1 MTIQTSTTT
10 TSSTLPRV
18 NLLPPEIQERKRLQ
32 QVQAAVLVG
41 VLAVA
46 GGVGYFYYEGT
57 HKVSDAKQQLASA
70 SSQNAQLTRQL
81 ATFNDVKATAA
92 QLGAS
97 EALLTQATSSEVR
110 WSEYLADFGF
120 LPRNSWMT
128 SLNVSSA
135 LSPGT
140 LTSPSQATSD
150 IGTVT
155 ISGFSMKYPDLATW
169 LDSLAEQ
176 QNAKQQKMLDNV
188 YLSKAAET
196 FIGQT
201 KVVQF
206 SATASVPVAGLS
218 GRCATPGSC

>member
-10 TSSTLPRV
+10 ASSALPRV

-57 HKVSDAKQQLASA
+57 HKVSDARQQLANA
-70 SSQNAQLTRQL
+70 NSQNAQLTRQL
-81 ATFNDVKATAA
+81 AAFNDVKATAA

-97 EALLTQATSSEVR
+97 EALLTQATSSEIR

-128 SLNVSSA
+128 SLSVSSS

-140 LTSPSQATSD
+140 LTSAAQATPE

-188 YLSKAAET
+188 YLSKAAES
-196 FIGQT
+196 FIGPT

-206 SATASVPVAGLS
+206 SATANVPVAGLS
-218 GRCATPGSC
+218 GRCATAGSC

>member
-1 MTIQTSTTT
+1 MQTSTTT
-10 TSSTLPRV
+10 ASSTLPRV

-57 HKVSDAKQQLASA
+57 HKVSVAKQQLASA
-70 SSQNAQLTRQL
+70 NSKNAQLIRQL
-81 ATFNDVKATAA
+81 AAFNDVKATAA
-92 QLGAS
+92 QLNAS
-97 EALLTQATSSEVR
+97 EALLTQATSTEIR

-120 LPRNSWMT
+120 LPHNSWMT
-128 SLNVSSA
+128 SLNISSS
-135 LSPGT
+135 LPPGT
-140 LTSPSQATSD
+140 LTTPSQATPEV
-150 IGTVT
+150 GAVT
-155 ISGFSMKYPDLATW
+155 FSGFSMKYPDLATW
-169 LDSLAEQ
+169 LDGLAEQ

-206 SATASVPVAGLS
+206 DATASVPAAGLS